1 VSAAAMT
8 AEKAT
13 AALRAATAPDHQAVD
28 AAYGGFSLGTREGY
42 RGFLTAHA
50 RILPLAERLLDP
62 GALVPGWA
70 GRTDALLA
78 DLAALDAPL
87 PDELEF
93 EPLSGDAARW
103 GAIYVIEGSRLGG
116 AFLARSVPPE
126 LPCAYLGAKHG
137 PGAWRA
143 ILEALDEAVV
153 GPDAIVEASAGARAM
168 FEAYGA
174 AARVV

>member
-1 VSAAAMT
+1 MERAIAIET
-8 AEKAT
+8 AT
-13 AALRAATAPDHQAVD
+13 TALRAATAPDHQAVD
-28 AAYGGFSLGTREGY
+28 AAYGGFALGTREGY

-62 GALVPGWA
+62 GALVPGWV

-78 DLAALDAPL
+78 DLAALDAPV
-87 PDELEF
+87 PA
-93 EPLSGDAARW
+93 PLDFRPVDGEAARW

-126 LPCAYLGAKHG
+126 LPSAYLGARHG
-137 PGAWRA
+137 PGAWKALLGR
-143 ILEALDEAVV
+143 LDEAVV
-153 GPDAIVEASAGARAM
+153 GADAISEAAAGARAM
-168 FEAYGA
+168 FDAYGA